1 MPRVHAATGPSGDQ
15 YLVLRLLSELAL
27 ELLELLRGVAA
38 ERLVGLLEGTDLSR
52 NLFLL
57 WMGKP
62 AREGEISQGNCANQL
77 PLCRINMFFW

>member
-1 MPRVHAATGPSGDQ
+1 MPRVHAATGPSRDQ

-38 ERLVGLLEGTDLSR
+38 ESLVRLLEGTDLSR

-57 WMGKP
+57 RMGKP
-62 AREGEISQGNCANQL
+62 ARGSGNLSGKLHKPAPTLQN
-77 PLCRINMFFW
+77 